1 MYISIRQY
9 KTKQAKEFTKRVNES
24 GVAIISKVS
33 GFIAYYAI
41 ETADGWASVS
51 IFKDKAGAEESNRKA
66 PEWVKQHAA
75 GLVVGPEI
83 TAGETVIHKTV

>member
-1 MYISIRQY
+1 MYLSIRQY
-9 KTKQAKEFTKRVNES
+9 KTSQPKEFTKRVNES
-24 GVAIISKVS
+24 WVPIISKVP

-41 ETADGWASVS
+41 KKGDGWVSVS
-51 IFKDKAGAEESNRKA
+51 IFKDKAGAEESNKMA
-66 PEWVKQHAA
+66 PEWVKQHAE